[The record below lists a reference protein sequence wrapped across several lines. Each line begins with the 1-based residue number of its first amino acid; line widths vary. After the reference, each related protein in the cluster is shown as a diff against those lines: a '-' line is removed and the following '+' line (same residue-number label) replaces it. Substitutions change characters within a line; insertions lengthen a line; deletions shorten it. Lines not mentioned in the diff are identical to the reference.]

1 MPRKSAATDKPLKEH
16 ILDVAD
22 QLFYGQ
28 GLHAIGIDRVI
39 AEAKIAKTSL
49 YRYFPSKDALIQA
62 YLERRSQQFWQL
74 LEAYL
79 TDCEP
84 QPIAQL
90 MGMVD
95 FMAELLETPECQGCP
110 FLLAAS
116 EFADA
121 SHPSRQVTVVHKRE
135 MCDRITTLAKDAN
148 LNQPQT
154 LAAQLTI
161 LIDGGFSQA
170 RYLAEPIGHTFKKTA
185 MTLLDQYAP
194 KPQTKR

>member
-28 GLHAIGIDRVI
+28 GLHTIGIDRVI

-49 YRYFPSKDALIQA
+49 YRYFPSKDALIRA
-62 YLERRSQQFWQL
+62 YLERRNQRFWQL

-79 TDCEP
+79 ATCEP
-84 QPIAQL
+84 QPMAQL
-90 MGMVD
+90 MGLVD
-95 FMAELLETPECQGCP
+95 FIAQLLEAPECQGCP
-110 FLLAAS
+110 FSLAAS

-121 SHPSRQVTVVHKRE
+121 AHPSQQVTVAHKRE
-135 MCDRITTLAKDAN
+135 MCDRIATLAKDSH

-154 LAAQLTI
+154 LAAQLTM
-161 LIDGGFSQA
+161 LIDGGFSQS
-170 RYLAEPIGHTFKKTA
+170 RYLEAAPIGHTFKSAA
-185 MTLLDQYAP
+185 MALINQCFTP
-194 KPQTKR
+194 